1 MKLRVIFRN
10 DGPLVH
16 CQDNPSY
23 RLVSI
28 DLTPEQVEK
37 LQPRYAYSVGS
48 KDYYEEISRCFLELD
63 EDEEDGE

>member
-10 DGPLVH
+10 DWPLVN
-16 CQDNPSY
+16 CQDSPLY

-37 LQPRYAYSVGS
+37 LKPRYAYSVGG

>member
-16 CQDNPSY
+16 CQDSPSY

-28 DLTPEQVEK
+28 DLTPEQIEK
-37 LQPRYAYSVGS
+37 LKPRYVYSVGS
-48 KDYYEEISRCFLELD
+48 KDYYEEISKCFLE
-63 EDEEDGE
+63 EED

>member
-1 MKLRVIFRN
+1 MNLRVIFCCG
-10 DGPLVH
+10 GPLVH
-16 CQDNPSY
+16 CQDSPSY